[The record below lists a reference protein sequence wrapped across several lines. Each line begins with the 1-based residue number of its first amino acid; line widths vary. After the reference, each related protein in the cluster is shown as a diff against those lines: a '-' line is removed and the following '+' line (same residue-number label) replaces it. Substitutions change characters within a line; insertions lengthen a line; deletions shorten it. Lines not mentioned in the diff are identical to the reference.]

1 MRSSVMS
8 IRTITRS
15 ACALSA
21 TTLLALGA
29 ASCGNGS
36 DGGSDDA
43 AQSGSSASDSGGTDQ
58 EAADGSSDGG
68 GSGSGASSDGGSDA
82 SSDQA
87 SDGSSS
93 AGSDSSTPS
102 ASSDDDS
109 DDSDDSD
116 GSSGK
121 GSSDDDS
128 SVASKGSGSGTASGK
143 ADGGGSNDQV
153 SDCTASHLKISVDQ
167 GDPAA
172 GSVMF
177 TISFTNTGD
186 DPCRIG
192 GYPGVSAVGGGD
204 GTQLGKA
211 AQRGQ
216 AGKAAVLIPN
226 GHAEAS
232 LKAVD
237 VGDGGGPLGDE
248 CEATDADG
256 WRVYAPGSKKA
267 QYVAQD
273 GLHACAGDV
282 DWLTVD
288 GVHGM
293 K

>member
-1 MRSSVMS
+1 MRTSVMS

-21 TTLLALGA
+21 TALLALGA

-36 DGGSDDA
+36 DDGPGDTAQGGDSA
-43 AQSGSSASDSGGTDQ
+43 ASDSGGASQ
-58 EAADGSSDGG
+58 EPADGTSDGG
-68 GSGSGASSDGGSDA
+68 GGSDSGASSDQS
-82 SSDQA
+82 

-93 AGSDSSTPS
+93 ASSDSSTPS
-102 ASSDDDS
+102 DDS
-109 DDSDDSD
+109 SD
-116 GSSGK
+116 GSSDDSSDK

-128 SVASKGSGSGTASGK
+128 SVASKGAGSGTASGR
-143 ADGGGSNDQV
+143 ADGGGSNDEV
-153 SDCTASHLKISVDQ
+153 SDCTASDLDVSVSQ

-192 GYPGVSAVGGGD
+192 GYPGVSAVGDGN

-248 CEATDADG
+248 CKATDADG
-256 WRVYAPGSKKA
+256 WRIYAPGSKKA
-267 QYVAQD
+267 AYVEQD

>member
-43 AQSGSSASDSGGTDQ
+43 AQSGSTASDSGGTDQ
-58 EAADGSSDGG
+58 EASDGASDDG

-102 ASSDDDS
+102 ASSDGDS
-109 DDSDDSD
+109 DDSG
-116 GSSGK
+116 GSSA
-121 GSSDDDS
+121 
-128 SVASKGSGSGTASGK
+128 ASKGSGSGTASGK

-153 SDCTASHLKISVDQ
+153 SDCTALHLKISVDQ
-167 GDPAA
+167 GDAAA

-192 GYPGVSAVGGGD
+192 GYPGVSAVGDGN

-216 AGKAAVLIPN
+216 AGRAAVLIPN

-248 CEATDADG
+248 CRATDADG
-256 WRVYAPGSKKA
+256 WRIYAPGSTKA

>member
-1 MRSSVMS
+1 MRSSVMC

-43 AQSGSSASDSGGTDQ
+43 AQSGSTASDSGGAGQ
-58 EAADGSSDGG
+58 EPADGASDAGG
-68 GSGSGASSDGGSDA
+68 TGSGASSDGGGSEA

-93 AGSDSSTPS
+93 SGSDDSAPS

-109 DDSDDSD
+109 G

-121 GSSDDDS
+121 GSSDGDS
-128 SVASKGSGSGTASGK
+128 SAASKGAGSGIASGK
-143 ADGGGSNDQV
+143 ADGGGSNDEV
-153 SDCTASHLKISVDQ
+153 SDCTASDLDVSISQ
-167 GDPAA
+167 GDAAA

-192 GYPGVSAVGGGD
+192 GYPGVSAVGDGN

-216 AGKAAVLIPN
+216 AGRAAVLIPN

-248 CEATDADG
+248 CRATDADG
-256 WRVYAPGSKKA
+256 WRIYAPGSTKA

>member
-21 TTLLALGA
+21 TTLLALEA

-36 DGGSDDA
+36 D
-43 AQSGSSASDSGGTDQ
+43 
-58 EAADGSSDGG
+58 DGSADTAQGGDSAASDGG
-68 GSGSGASSDGGSDA
+68 GSNQEPADGASDGGGASDSGASSDE
-82 SSDQA
+82 A

-93 AGSDSSTPS
+93 ASSDSSTPS
-102 ASSDDDS
+102 DDS
-109 DDSDDSD
+109 SSK
-116 GSSGK
+116 GSSGKGSSGKGSSDK

-128 SVASKGSGSGTASGK
+128 SVASKGAGSGTASGK
-143 ADGGGSNDQV
+143 ADGGGSNDTV
-153 SDCTASHLKISVDQ
+153 SDCTASNLDISVSQ

-172 GSVMF
+172 GSVMY

-192 GYPGVSAVGGGD
+192 GYPGVSAVGGGN

-248 CEATDADG
+248 CKATDADG
-256 WRVYAPGSKKA
+256 WRIYAPGSKKA
-267 QYVAQD
+267 AYVEQD
-273 GLHACAGDV
+273 GLHGCAGDV

>member
-21 TTLLALGA
+21 TALLALGA

-36 DGGSDDA
+36 DDGSADTAQGGDSAASDGGGASQEPADGA
-43 AQSGSSASDSGGTDQ
+43 SDGGGASDSGG
-58 EAADGSSDGG
+58 SSDE
-68 GSGSGASSDGGSDA
+68 SSDD
-82 SSDQA
+82 
-87 SDGSSS
+87 SSS
-93 AGSDSSTPS
+93 ASSDSSTPS
-102 ASSDDDS
+102 DDSSDGPS
-109 DDSDDSD
+109 SK
-116 GSSGK
+116 GSSDKGSSDK

-128 SVASKGSGSGTASGK
+128 SVASKGAGSGTASGK
-143 ADGGGSNDQV
+143 ADGGGSNDTV
-153 SDCTASHLKISVDQ
+153 SDCTASNLDVSVSR

-172 GSVMF
+172 GSVMY

-192 GYPGVSAVGGGD
+192 GYPGVSAVGGGN

-248 CEATDADG
+248 CKATDADG
-256 WRVYAPGSKKA
+256 WRIYAPGSKKA
-267 QYVAQD
+267 AYVEQD
-273 GLHACAGDV
+273 GLHGCAGDV

>member
-36 DGGSDDA
+36 DGGSD
-43 AQSGSSASDSGGTDQ
+43 
-58 EAADGSSDGG
+58 
-68 GSGSGASSDGGSDA
+68 A

-87 SDGSSS
+87 SDGTSS

-102 ASSDDDS
+102 ATSDDDS
-109 DDSDDSD
+109 DDSDDSS

-121 GSSDDDS
+121 GASDMGSSDGDS
-128 SVASKGSGSGTASGK
+128 SAASKGSGSGTASGK
-143 ADGGGSNDQV
+143 ADSGGSNDEV
-153 SDCTASHLKISVDQ
+153 SDCTDSHLKISVDQ
-167 GDPAA
+167 GDAAA

-186 DPCRIG
+186 DPCRIA
-192 GYPGVSAVGGGD
+192 GYPGVSAVGDGN

-211 AQRGQ
+211 AQHGQ

-256 WRVYAPGSKKA
+256 WRIYAPGSKRA
-267 QYVAQD
+267 QYVKQD

>member
-87 SDGSSS
+87 SDGSSF

-109 DDSDDSD
+109 DDSD

-121 GSSDDDS
+121 GSSDDGS

-256 WRVYAPGSKKA
+256 WRIYAPGSKKA

>member
-36 DGGSDDA
+36 DDGGADTAQGGDSAASDGGGASQEPADGA
-43 AQSGSSASDSGGTDQ
+43 SDGGGASDSG
-58 EAADGSSDGG
+58 AASDE
-68 GSGSGASSDGGSDA
+68 S
-82 SSDQA
+82 

-93 AGSDSSTPS
+93 ASSDSSTPS
-102 ASSDDDS
+102 DDTSDDT
-109 DDSDDSD
+109 SD

-128 SVASKGSGSGTASGK
+128 SVSSKGAGSGTASGK
-143 ADGGGSNDQV
+143 ADGGGSNDKV
-153 SDCTASHLKISVDQ
+153 SDCTASNLDVSVSQ

-192 GYPGVSAVGGGD
+192 GYPGVSAVGGGN

-211 AQRGQ
+211 AQRGR

-248 CEATDADG
+248 CKATDADG
-256 WRVYAPGSKKA
+256 WRIYAPGSKKA
-267 QYVAQD
+267 AYVEQD
-273 GLHACAGDV
+273 GLHGCAGDV

>member
-21 TTLLALGA
+21 TALLALGA

-36 DGGSDDA
+36 DDGSGDTAQGGDSA
-43 AQSGSSASDSGGTDQ
+43 ASDSGGASQ
-58 EAADGSSDGG
+58 EPADGASDGG
-68 GSGSGASSDGGSDA
+68 GGSDSGASSDQS
-82 SSDQA
+82 

-93 AGSDSSTPS
+93 ASSDSSTPS
-102 ASSDDDS
+102 DDSSASSSDD
-109 DDSDDSD
+109 
-116 GSSGK
+116 SSA
-121 GSSDDDS
+121 
-128 SVASKGSGSGTASGK
+128 ASKGAGSGTASGT
-143 ADGGGSNDQV
+143 ADGGGSNDEV
-153 SDCTASHLKISVDQ
+153 SDCTASDLDVSVSQ

-192 GYPGVSAVGGGD
+192 GYPGVSAVGDGN
-204 GTQLGKA
+204 GTQLGKV

-248 CEATDADG
+248 CKATDADG
-256 WRVYAPGSKKA
+256 WRIYAPGSKKA
-267 QYVAQD
+267 AYVEQD

-282 DWLTVD
+282 GWLTVD

>member
-1 MRSSVMS
+1 MS

-21 TTLLALGA
+21 TALLALGA

-36 DGGSDDA
+36 DDGSGDTAQGGDSA
-43 AQSGSSASDSGGTDQ
+43 ASDSGGASQ
-58 EAADGSSDGG
+58 EPADGTSDGG
-68 GSGSGASSDGGSDA
+68 GGSDSGASSDQS
-82 SSDQA
+82 
-87 SDGSSS
+87 SDGSSDK
-93 AGSDSSTPS
+93 G
-102 ASSDDDS
+102 SSDN
-109 DDSDDSD
+109 
-116 GSSGK
+116 

-128 SVASKGSGSGTASGK
+128 SVASKGAGSGTASGK
-143 ADGGGSNDQV
+143 ADGGGSNDEV
-153 SDCTASHLKISVDQ
+153 SDCTASDLDVSVSQ

-192 GYPGVSAVGGGD
+192 GYPGVSAVGDGN

-248 CEATDADG
+248 CKATDADG
-256 WRVYAPGSKKA
+256 WRIYAPGSKKA
-267 QYVAQD
+267 AYVEQD
-273 GLHACAGDV
+273 GLHGCAGDV